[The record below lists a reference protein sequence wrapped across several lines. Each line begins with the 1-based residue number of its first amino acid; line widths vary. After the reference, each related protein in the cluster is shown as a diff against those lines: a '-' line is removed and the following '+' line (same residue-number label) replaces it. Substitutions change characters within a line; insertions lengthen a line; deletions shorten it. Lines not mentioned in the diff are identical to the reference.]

1 MTKPKIPETRI
12 MPIAESGNQGGIRM
26 WPSEEWAS
34 RLSDWANIGL
44 IVGLIFGVL
53 STVLLVWMGN
63 VKEAYLKRELADTNL
78 RAANAEQ
85 RAADATL
92 ELSRIKTPRSL
103 TNIPELVASL
113 EPFNGTEYTFSFV
126 FQDEDSTKL
135 LQALDDVLQRAKWKR
150 VKPPHGFPALEF
162 WGKGGDAVTIGIGTG
177 VSVSVESQESLA
189 VLQARQ
195 VKDLPQYVRAA
206 VVLNLTL
213 SSCLS
218 PPQAPSDNKLVEV
231 QKGDSSVVLIGVGKK
246 P

>member
-1 MTKPKIPETRI
+1 
-12 MPIAESGNQGGIRM
+12 M

-44 IVGLIFGVL
+44 IVSLIFGVL

-63 VKEAYLKRELADTNL
+63 VKEAYLRQELANTNL

-92 ELSRIKTPRSL
+92 ELARIKTPRSL

-113 EPFNGTEYTFSFV
+113 EPFKGTEYMFSFV

-150 VKPPHGFPALEF
+150 VKSQGRFPALEF
-162 WGKGGDAVTIGIGTG
+162 WGKGGDAVTVGIGTG
-177 VSVSVESQESLA
+177 IAISVESRESLA
-189 VLQARQ
+189 ALQARQ
-195 VKDLPQYVRAA
+195 INDMPEYIKAA
-206 VVLNLTL
+206 VVLNQGL
-213 SSCLS
+213 SSWLS
-218 PPQAPSDNKLVEV
+218 PPQSFTTSENKLVHVEL
-231 QKGDSSVVLIGVGKK
+231 GDSRAVLIGVGKK